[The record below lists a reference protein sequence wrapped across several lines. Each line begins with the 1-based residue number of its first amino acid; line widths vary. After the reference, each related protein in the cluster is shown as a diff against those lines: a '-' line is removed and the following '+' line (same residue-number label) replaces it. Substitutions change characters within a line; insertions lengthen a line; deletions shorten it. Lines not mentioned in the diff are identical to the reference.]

1 MPTARSAFSA
11 SSFGTPDPRPVD
23 LVIFGG
29 TGDLSARKL
38 LPSLYMCHCDGN
50 LPEGTRIIGV
60 GRHEWDAAAFA
71 RFADERAQPFVDA
84 RYLDPDKWRAFL
96 QRLDFV
102 RVDASQPG
110 HYETLGKALRSEA
123 LRIYYMAMPPGL
135 FAQTCD
141 NLAGHGL
148 IADDTRLVLE
158 KPLGVDLASAIAISE
173 VVTRYFSEDRTYR
186 IDHYL
191 GKETV
196 QNLMAL
202 RFGNSIFEPLW
213 RTPFVCSVQI
223 TVAETV
229 GVGSRGGFYDEAGAM
244 RDMIQNHL
252 LQLVSI
258 LAMEPPASLNSDAVR
273 DEKLKVLR
281 SLRPMSPEDVRRNTV
296 RGQYT
301 AGAIG
306 GELVPGYLQEDGI
319 PADSRTETFV
329 AMRAELGTWRWN
341 KVPFYL
347 RTGKRMQERVTEVV
361 IQFAGVPH
369 SIFDPGSTLRANRM
383 VIRLQPEESVRLM
396 LMVKQP
402 GEGMKL
408 KPLSLAL
415 NLDSAFTTRRAEAYE
430 RLLLDVIRGRL
441 ALFVR
446 RDELQAA
453 WTWVDPILEAWRH
466 QDEGPRPYT
475 AGTWGP
481 AASSAFMAREG
492 VQWSEEA

>member
-1 MPTARSAFSA
+1 MPTTRTVSAF
-11 SSFGTPDPRPVD
+11 GTADARPLD

-29 TGDLSARKL
+29 AGDLSARKL
-38 LPSLYMCHCDGN
+38 LPSLYMCHRDGN
-50 LPEGTRIIGV
+50 LPDGTRIIGV
-60 GRHEWDAAAFA
+60 GRHRWDREAFVN
-71 RFADERAQPFVDA
+71 FADESAQPFVDA
-84 RYLDPDKWRAFL
+84 RYVEPAKWQGFL

-102 RVDASQPG
+102 HLDAAQAADYPA
-110 HYETLGKALRSEA
+110 LAAQLRSDA

-135 FAQTCD
+135 FAATCD
-141 NLAGHGL
+141 NLASHGL

-158 KPLGVDLASAIAISE
+158 KPLGVDLASAIDIGE
-173 VVTRYFSEDRTYR
+173 VVSRYFSEDRTYR

-213 RTPFVCSVQI
+213 RTPFVRSVQI

-229 GVGSRGGFYDEAGAM
+229 GVGTRGGFYDEAGAM
-244 RDMIQNHL
+244 RDMVQNHL

-306 GELVPGYLQEDGI
+306 GELVRGYLQEEGI
-319 PADSRTETFV
+319 PPDSRTETFV

-341 KVPFYL
+341 QVPFYL

-361 IQFAGVPH
+361 IHFAEVPH
-369 SIFDPGSTLRANRM
+369 SIFDPGSTLQPNRM
-383 VIRLQPEESVRLM
+383 VIRLQPEESVRLT

-402 GEGMKL
+402 GEGMRL

-453 WTWVDPILEAWRH
+453 WTWVDPILEAWRA

-475 AGTWGP
+475 SGTWGP

>member
-1 MPTARSAFSA
+1 MPTTRSA
-11 SSFGTPDPRPVD
+11 SSSASADARPLD

-29 TGDLSARKL
+29 AGDLSARKL
-38 LPSLYMCHCDGN
+38 LPSLYMCHRDGN
-50 LPEGTRIIGV
+50 LPDGTRILGT
-60 GRHEWDAAAFA
+60 GRHPWDREAFV

-84 RYLDPDKWRAFL
+84 RYLDAAKWQAFL
-96 QRLDFV
+96 QRLDYV
-102 RVDASQPG
+102 SMDASRPG
-110 HYETLGKALRSEA
+110 DYAALAAALRDEA
-123 LRIYYMAMPPGL
+123 QRIYYMAMPPGL
-135 FAQTCD
+135 FAATCD

-148 IADDTRLVLE
+148 IAADTRLVLE

-173 VVTRYFSEDRTYR
+173 VVTRYFSEERTYR

-213 RTPFVCSVQI
+213 RTPFVSSIQI

-229 GVGSRGGFYDEAGAM
+229 GVGTRGGFYDEAGAM
-244 RDMIQNHL
+244 RDMVQNHL

-258 LAMEPPASLNSDAVR
+258 LAMEPPASLDSDSVR

-301 AGAIG
+301 SGAIA
-306 GELVPGYLQEDGI
+306 GELVRGYLQEEGI
-319 PADSRTETFV
+319 PPDSHTETFV

-361 IQFAGVPH
+361 IHFAEVPH
-369 SIFDPGSTLRANRM
+369 SIFDTGSTLQPNRM
-383 VIRLQPEESVRLM
+383 VIRLQPAESVRLT

-415 NLDSAFTTRRAEAYE
+415 DLDSAFTTRRAEAYE

-453 WTWVDPILEAWRH
+453 WTWVDPILEAWRQ